1 MACTARACQCW
12 PWYYL
17 FRLLGGGRMTDDLT
31 FVINPEA
38 ESASFG
44 LLFKSLED
52 IGRLLREVDRG
63 VYGPKSRNQWIVRSL
78 KSSAPTITVEPDLN
92 GREAAEAVGV
102 GLRNLMTGVDH
113 PPQYFTEQVL
123 LNLQKMKRLF
133 GGQSGATSITVWMNG
148 QQTASI
154 ERDISQRVSR
164 ILNAGYH
171 NFGSLEGTLEAI
183 NVHGMVTATIWDRV
197 SRSPVRC
204 SMPKY
209 REWITRIKDLLEKR
223 VTVTGDIHYFV
234 NGIPRFISNVT
245 DIQDATPDP
254 SWPRAEFG
262 SIPDMLVREVGAA
275 EWLKAVRGV
284 SEG

>member
-1 MACTARACQCW
+1 MHGESVPVLAMVLSVPLTW
-12 PWYYL
+12 
-17 FRLLGGGRMTDDLT
+17 GGRMTDDLT

-44 LLFKSLED
+44 LLVKSLED

-78 KSSAPTITVEPDLN
+78 KSSAPTITVQPDLN

-183 NVHGMVTATIWDRV
+183 NVHSMVTATIWDRV

>member
-1 MACTARACQCW
+1 MLAMV
-12 PWYYL
+12 L
-17 FRLLGGGRMTDDLT
+17 SLRLLGGGRMTDDLT
-31 FVINPEA
+31 FIINPEA

-52 IGRLLREVDRG
+52 IGRLLREVDKG
-63 VYGPKSRNQWIVRSL
+63 VYGPKSRNQWLVRSL
-78 KSSAPTITVEPDLN
+78 KSSAPTITVQPDLN

-102 GLRNLMTGVDH
+102 GLRSLMTGVDH

-133 GGQSGATSITVWMNG
+133 GGQSRARSITVWMNG

-154 ERDISQRVSR
+154 ERDISQRISR

-183 NVHGMVTATIWDRV
+183 NVHGILTVTIWDRV

-204 SMPKY
+204 SMPKH